1 MICWVLVQLEPIN
14 CVYSCFQNI
23 LEVYSGYSLA
33 ESFVINSNDVCR
45 IDFFFVFRWKQFI
58 TIIITISYLLSF
70 RDILMLCSSF
80 WYIMDVYIIHIML
93 TTKYQTKHYSNY
105 GFYPFFFFSSNL
117 LTILYRLQKWE
128 YILDSS

>member
-45 IDFFFVFRWKQFI
+45 IDFIFVFRWKQSQFI

-80 WYIMDVYIIHIML
+80 WYIMDVNFIHIML
-93 TTKYQTKHYSNY
+93 TTKYKTLFKLRLFSLL
-105 GFYPFFFFSSNL
+105 FFSSNL